1 MVPWPRLTARYLTSI
16 QRVVRDIVYI
26 VCTMTVVTRTAAANG
41 SRREEERLEDEGQ
54 RIQLEK
60 GREKIERERGDI
72 FRRIHTCVLAR
83 GTWFVH
89 RLEGEK
95 RSIGW
100 RVGRVRF
107 QGFPRLVFQ
116 RFLSTRAN
124 RSDPFVE
131 RERGGEGE
139 GKWGVCRKLAFYE
152 RPYPVGTMEGRVKFA
167 GKKSGEV
174 KQRERKRESIIWIEE
189 SLILS
194 AVLCKTRRKMPDA
207 NVRGFGTHPENADGP
222 RWRKRWANSP
232 LAVTKSV
239 FHAVSTR
246 EIW

>member
-1 MVPWPRLTARYLTSI
+1 MRGLPQISI
-16 QRVVRDIVYI
+16 LRA
-26 VCTMTVVTRTAAANG
+26 TV
-41 SRREEERLEDEGQ
+41 
-54 RIQLEK
+54 
-60 GREKIERERGDI
+60 
-72 FRRIHTCVLAR
+72 
-83 GTWFVH
+83 GT
-89 RLEGEK
+89 
-95 RSIGW
+95 
-100 RVGRVRF
+100 
-107 QGFPRLVFQ
+107 
-116 RFLSTRAN
+116 
-124 RSDPFVE
+124 
-131 RERGGEGE
+131 
-139 GKWGVCRKLAFYE
+139 
-152 RPYPVGTMEGRVKFA
+152 PYPVGTMEGRVKFA

-246 EIW
+246 EI